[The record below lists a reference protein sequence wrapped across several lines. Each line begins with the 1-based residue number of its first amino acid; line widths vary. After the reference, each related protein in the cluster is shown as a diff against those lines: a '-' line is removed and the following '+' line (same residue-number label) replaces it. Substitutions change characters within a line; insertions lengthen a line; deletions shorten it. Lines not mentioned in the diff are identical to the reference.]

1 MIAPLAHE
9 LIVDNPK
16 QIAIVKLEEY
26 WFDDNRWEIYLPD
39 GRYRLCLATRG
50 IDDDRFGFP
59 VVVKTTSLTSG
70 RHHLALEQKLDKDTW
85 RITARLGRG
94 EAVGGG
100 GAKGLEH
107 PLWLVGRS
115 PLFAERAIIFGETG
129 YSDSTPFHA
138 GGQQG
143 PGDHTERTDRRA

>member
-85 RITARLGRG
+85 RITALWD
-94 EAVGGG
+94 EAKLLAVEEPKDWNIRFGWSG
-100 GAKGLEH
+100 GARYS
-107 PLWLVGRS
+107 RS
-115 PLFAERAIIFGETG
+115 EQLSSEKPAILIRRRFTRA
-129 YSDSTPFHA
+129 DSRA
-138 GGQQG
+138 
-143 PGDHTERTDRRA
+143 RRSYRADRPTA